1 MNELLRI
8 VGITKQAIHRQF
20 KKEALF
26 ESRVAI
32 LVAEA
37 DALRSTHPGCGVE
50 KMYYVLNP
58 SWLGRDRFIELMM
71 GLGYRVKSQ
80 RSFIRTTYAGIFQY
94 QNLIEGMLLWDKN
107 QLWQSD
113 ITYFRVVDKFYYIVF
128 IIDVYTKRILGY
140 QVSDHLRAEA
150 NLAALK
156 MALKTAGSDLTGL
169 IHHSDRGSQYGDK
182 EYTGLLLRHGIFI
195 SMGIKPQ
202 ENAYAESL
210 NGIIKNEYLN
220 RWLISS
226 FMDLKRNVTKAVRH
240 YNNLRVHG
248 SLPQRMSPVEFERN
262 VLILYGQKRPTVI
275 VYAEGKSK
283 IIGVSNPND
292 LLPEKTLRAP
302 VCPIVN

>member
-1 MNELLRI
+1 MNELLRM
-8 VGITKQAIHRQF
+8 VGITKQAMHHHFQR
-20 KKEALF
+20 EELF
-26 ESRVAI
+26 QSRVST

-37 DALRSTHPGCGVE
+37 DALRAVHPGCGVE

-58 SWLGRDRFIELMM
+58 TWLGRDRFIELMM
-71 GLGYRVKSQ
+71 GLGYRVKSH
-80 RSFIRTTYAGIFQY
+80 RSFIRTTHAGIFKY

-113 ITYFRVVDKFYYIVF
+113 ITYFRVGDKFYYLVF
-128 IIDVYTKRILGY
+128 IIDVYTKRILGW

-150 NLAALK
+150 NLSALK
-156 MALKTAGSDLTGL
+156 RALKASGPDVKGL

-182 EYTGLLLRHGIFI
+182 GYTGELSRQGIFI

-220 RWLISS
+220 RWPIASLN
-226 FMDLKRNVTKAVRH
+226 DLRRYLTKAVHH
-240 YNNLRVHG
+240 YNNSRIHG
-248 SLPQRMSPVEFERN
+248 SLPAKMSPVEFEKN
-262 VLILYGQKRPTVI
+262 LLILQGQKRPTVI
-275 VYAEGKSK
+275 VYADGKSK
-283 IIGVSNPND
+283 IIGASNPSD

-302 VCPIVN
+302 VCPIAS